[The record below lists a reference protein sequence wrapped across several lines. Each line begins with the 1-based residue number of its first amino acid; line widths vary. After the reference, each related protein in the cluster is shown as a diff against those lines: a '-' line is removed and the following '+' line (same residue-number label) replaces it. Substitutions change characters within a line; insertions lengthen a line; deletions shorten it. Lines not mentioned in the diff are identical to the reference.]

1 MKAGPTAATV
11 EEYLDQL
18 PADRADAFRS
28 ALALVRRNLPA
39 GLEERLHWGMVCW
52 EVPLS
57 VYPETYNKQPLLV
70 TALANQKNYLSLYLN
85 AVYAMPELRERL
97 TAAAPDLKMGKTC
110 VNFKRYDQ
118 LPEAALAE
126 VISAATPE
134 RYIAVVE
141 QVTSR
146 RR

>member
-1 MKAGPTAATV
+1 MKAGPTVATV
-11 EEYLDQL
+11 EEYLDRL

-28 ALALVRRNLPA
+28 TLDLVRRNLPD
-39 GLEERLHWGMVCW
+39 GLEESLNWGMVCW
-52 EVPLS
+52 QVPLS
-57 VYPETYNKQPLLV
+57 VYPKTYNKQPLLV

-97 TAAAPDLKMGKTC
+97 MAAAPDLKMGKSC
-110 VNFKRYDQ
+110 VNFTRYEQ

-126 VISAATPE
+126 VVREATPE

>member
-1 MKAGPTAATV
+1 M
-11 EEYLDQL
+11 
-18 PADRADAFRS
+18 
-28 ALALVRRNLPA
+28 
-39 GLEERLHWGMVCW
+39 
-52 EVPLS
+52 
-57 VYPETYNKQPLLV
+57 

>member
-18 PADRADAFRS
+18 PADRAVPFRS
-28 ALALVRRNLPA
+28 TLALVRRNLPA
-39 GLEERLHWGMVCW
+39 GLEERINWGMVCW

-57 VYPETYNKQPLLV
+57 VYPMTYNKQPLLV
-70 TALANQKNYLSLYLN
+70 TALANQKNHLSLYLN

-97 TAAAPDLKMGKTC
+97 TAAAPDLKMGKSC
-110 VNFKRYDQ
+110 VNFRRYDQ
-118 LPEAALAE
+118 LPEAALGE
-126 VISAATPE
+126 VIRAATPE
-134 RYIAVVE
+134 RYVAVVE